1 MLQGRNRSATVA
13 VTGHYR
19 ALAGGDLTVAKDAEI
34 HDRLSRVE
42 EIIEQL
48 DAGECD
54 LDEGKALHEEGQ
66 ELLAEVREILDE
78 GSGEVVEL
86 E

>member
-1 MLQGRNRSATVA
+1 
-13 VTGHYR
+13 
-19 ALAGGDLTVAKDAEI
+19 VAKDSEI

-48 DAGECD
+48 DADECD
-54 LDEGKALHEEGQ
+54 LDEGTALHEEGQ
-66 ELLAEVREILDE
+66 ELLTEVREILDA

>member
-1 MLQGRNRSATVA
+1 VA
-13 VTGHYR
+13 N
-19 ALAGGDLTVAKDAEI
+19 DPEI

-48 DAGECD
+48 DADECD
-54 LDEGKALHEEGQ
+54 LEEGTRLHEEGQ
-66 ELLAEVREILDE
+66 ELLAEAREIFDE
-78 GSGEVVEL
+78 GSGDVVEL

>member
-1 MLQGRNRSATVA
+1 VA
-13 VTGHYR
+13 N
-19 ALAGGDLTVAKDAEI
+19 DSEI

-48 DAGECD
+48 DADECN
-54 LDEGKALHEEGQ
+54 LDEGTALHEEGQ
-66 ELLAEVREILDE
+66 ELLTEVQEILDE

>member
-1 MLQGRNRSATVA
+1 MAN
-13 VTGHYR
+13 
-19 ALAGGDLTVAKDAEI
+19 DAEI

-48 DAGECD
+48 DADECD
-54 LDEGKALHEEGQ
+54 LDEGTALHEEGK
-66 ELLAEVREILDE
+66 ELLTEVREILDE
-78 GSGEVVEL
+78 ESGEVVEI

>member
-1 MLQGRNRSATVA
+1 MT
-13 VTGHYR
+13 
-19 ALAGGDLTVAKDAEI
+19 KDSEI

-48 DAGECD
+48 DADECD
-54 LDEGKALHEEGQ
+54 LDEGTELHEEGE

>member
-1 MLQGRNRSATVA
+1 MANDS
-13 VTGHYR
+13 
-19 ALAGGDLTVAKDAEI
+19 EI

-48 DAGECD
+48 DADECD
-54 LDEGKALHEEGQ
+54 LDEGTALQEEGE

-78 GSGEVVEL
+78 GNGEVVEL

>member
-1 MLQGRNRSATVA
+1 VS
-13 VTGHYR
+13 
-19 ALAGGDLTVAKDAEI
+19 KDAEI
-34 HDRLSRVE
+34 HDRVSRVE

-48 DAGECD
+48 DADECD
-54 LDEGKALHEEGQ
+54 LDEGTALHEESE

-78 GSGEVVEL
+78 GNGEVVEL

>member
-1 MLQGRNRSATVA
+1 MANDS
-13 VTGHYR
+13 
-19 ALAGGDLTVAKDAEI
+19 EI

-42 EIIEQL
+42 EIIGQL
-48 DAGECD
+48 DADECD
-54 LDEGKALHEEGQ
+54 LDEGTALHEEGQ
-66 ELLAEVREILDE
+66 ELLTEVREVLDE

>member
-1 MLQGRNRSATVA
+1 M
-13 VTGHYR
+13 
-19 ALAGGDLTVAKDAEI
+19 AKDPDI

-48 DAGECD
+48 NTDECN
-54 LDEGKALHEEGQ
+54 LDEGTALHEEGQ
-66 ELLAEVREILDE
+66 QLLDEVRSLLDD
-78 GSGEVVEL
+78 GSGDIVEI

>member
-1 MLQGRNRSATVA
+1 MANDS
-13 VTGHYR
+13 
-19 ALAGGDLTVAKDAEI
+19 EI

-48 DAGECD
+48 DADECD
-54 LDEGKALHEEGQ
+54 LDEGTALHEEGQ
-66 ELLAEVREILDE
+66 ELLTEVREVLDG

>member
-1 MLQGRNRSATVA
+1 M
-13 VTGHYR
+13 
-19 ALAGGDLTVAKDAEI
+19 AKDSEI
-34 HDRLSRVE
+34 HDRLSRIE

-48 DAGECD
+48 NADECD
-54 LDEGKALHEEGQ
+54 LDEGTALHEEGQ
-66 ELLAEVREILDE
+66 ELLTEVREILDE

>member
-1 MLQGRNRSATVA
+1 
-13 VTGHYR
+13 
-19 ALAGGDLTVAKDAEI
+19 VAKDAEI

-48 DAGECD
+48 DADECD
-54 LDEGKALHEEGQ
+54 LDEGTAFHEEGKQ
-66 ELLAEVREILDE
+66 LLAEVRDILDE
-78 GSGEVVEL
+78 GSGEVVEF

>member
-1 MLQGRNRSATVA
+1 V
-13 VTGHYR
+13 
-19 ALAGGDLTVAKDAEI
+19 AGGDLSVANDTEI

-48 DAGECD
+48 DADECD
-54 LDEGKALHEEGQ
+54 LEEGTRLYEEGQ
-66 ELLAEVREILDE
+66 ELLAEVPKILDN
-78 GSGEVVEL
+78 GRGEAVEL

>member
-1 MLQGRNRSATVA
+1 M
-13 VTGHYR
+13 
-19 ALAGGDLTVAKDAEI
+19 AKDSEI

-42 EIIEQL
+42 EINEQL
-48 DAGECD
+48 DADECD
-54 LDEGKALHEEGQ
+54 LDEGTALHEEGQ
-66 ELLAEVREILDE
+66 ELLTEVREVLDG